1 MAGLMLVWLYLVLL
15 ILLLIALLILFLGG
29 LLGLFVGGIIGGVRG
44 HIQAPKE
51 SKQLATYRG
60 VTWGGCL
67 GAVIGLALALVL
79 LVLVGSY

>member
-1 MAGLMLVWLYLVLL
+1 MELLWICLVVL
-15 ILLLIALLILFLGG
+15 ILIIIALLILFLGG
-29 LLGLFVGGIIGGVRG
+29 LLGLFIGGIIGGVRG

-67 GAVIGLALALVL
+67 GAVIGLALALLL
-79 LVLVGSY
+79 LVLAASYYL